1 MVPEICS
8 LCFPGGGE
16 GLSTQDTQAL
26 ETALQQAASSRDS
39 GTSTSSSL
47 IQFINTAYSLLNNAD
62 AISPGEH
69 QQIHHPVHSLAGAIR
84 ALFVVL

>member
-1 MVPEICS
+1 MVFEFCS
-8 LCFPGGGE
+8 LCFPGGGG

-62 AISPGEH
+62 ANSPGEP
-69 QQIHHPVHSLAGAIR
+69 QQMHHHVHPLAGAFK